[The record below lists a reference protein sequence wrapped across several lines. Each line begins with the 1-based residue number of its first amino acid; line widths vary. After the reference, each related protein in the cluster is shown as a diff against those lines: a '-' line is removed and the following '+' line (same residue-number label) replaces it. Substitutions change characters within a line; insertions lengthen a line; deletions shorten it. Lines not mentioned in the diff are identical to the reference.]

1 MTLLREFKAFALRG
15 NVVELAVGVIIGA
28 AFAKLVDSLVKHV
41 LMPFI
46 SAILP
51 VPTDY
56 TGWKLVLNGKEIPYG
71 LFIGEVVNFI
81 LVAAAVF
88 VFIVKFLGWLSRLRQ
103 EPPASPTAPPPTPT
117 EALLAE
123 IRDLLKERKT

>member
-15 NVVELAVGVIIGA
+15 NVVELAVGVIIGV
-28 AFAKLVDSLVKHV
+28 AFGKIVDSLVKHV

-51 VPTDY
+51 VPTEY
-56 TGWKLVLNGKEIPYG
+56 TGWKLVLNGKEIAYG
-71 LFIGEVVNFI
+71 LFLGEVVNFI

-88 VFIVKFLGWLSRLRQ
+88 IFIVKFLGWLSRLRQ
-103 EPPASPTAPPPTPT
+103 EPAASPAAPPPTPT
-117 EALLAE
+117 EALLRE
-123 IRDLLKERKT
+123 IRDLLRERKT